1 MIPKNKQEK
10 KKRKH
15 APAETS
21 AAHEVSHTEK
31 TLEAVGEDKEVV
43 KLNDDQCKSA
53 EKKSL
58 SACCVSFPE
67 NPCDSVGH
75 FIAFVDL
82 TCVV

>member
-43 KLNDDQCKSA
+43 KLTDDQSKSA
-53 EKKSL
+53 EKKK
-58 SACCVSFPE
+58 
-67 NPCDSVGH
+67 SVGLLR
-75 FIAFVDL
+75 FLPRKPLRFSRPL
-82 TCVV
+82 NCLC